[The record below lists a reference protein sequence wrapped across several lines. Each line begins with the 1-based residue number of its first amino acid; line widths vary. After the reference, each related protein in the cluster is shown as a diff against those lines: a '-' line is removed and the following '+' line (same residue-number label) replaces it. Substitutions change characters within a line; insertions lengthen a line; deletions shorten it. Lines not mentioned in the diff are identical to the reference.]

1 MGLFVAAGVVE
12 LPPSEKPPVEGAAAP
27 PKGLPVAATPG
38 VVGLLAAG
46 FCPKLKL
53 EPVGVCVEGEG
64 APNGLGAAPEAGAA
78 AFPKLKP
85 EVVGVLFVF
94 PNRPPPEFPSVLGAA
109 VPNRPGEDPDDE
121 PAGCPKLK
129 DMAR

>member
-1 MGLFVAAGVVE
+1 MFVAAGVVE
-12 LPPSEKPPVEGAAAP
+12 SLPREKPPVGAAAP

-53 EPVGVCVEGEG
+53 EVVGVCVEGEG
-64 APNGLGAAPEAGAA
+64 APKGLGAEAAPEAGAA

-85 EVVGVLFVF
+85 VVVGVLFVF
-94 PNRPPPEFPSVLGAA
+94 PKRLAPEFASALGAA
-109 VPNRPGEDPDDE
+109 VPNRLGEDADEE
-121 PAGCPKLK
+121 PAG
-129 DMAR
+129 